1 MTMNNPLRILV
12 VDDEKDYCDVLEMIL
27 TTKGYTVETYS
38 SVETAV
44 KILEKESFDVIISDL
59 IMPEID
65 GIEFLELVKSKY
77 EETYFIMMTAFGTI
91 ENAVDAMRKGA
102 YTYFIKGNKPEE
114 LLIEIEKISQLK
126 TIMSENQYMK
136 EKAKTEYMLNSNN
149 AAYKNLLKITE
160 KAANSDVNILILG
173 ESGAGKEVIARHIH
187 ACSPRRNNL
196 FMDINC
202 HAFSDNLLE
211 SELFGHEKG
220 AFTGALNKRI
230 GRFEASSGGT
240 LFLDEIGDVSLD
252 TQAKL
257 LRSIETKQIYRIG
270 KNEPISVDFRLISA
284 TNKNIEDE
292 IKESNFRE
300 DLFYRISTI
309 VLEVPPLRQRRE
321 DIPLLIDYFMDK
333 CQSEMKRSIT
343 KIEKPVMSFLQDYNY
358 PGNIR
363 ELKNII
369 ERLVVL
375 SENGVIKS
383 STLPTL
389 RVKSEDANISF
400 GQGRSLKD
408 VRREIEI
415 KHIKHTL
422 KLCGN
427 NYGKTAEK
435 LGISRRQLFN
445 KMTEYGLK
453 E

>member
-1 MTMNNPLRILV
+1 MKNNLRILV

-27 TTKGYTVETYS
+27 SAKEYQVTTCLSAIDALTV
-38 SVETAV
+38 
-44 KILEKESFDVIISDL
+44 LEKNTFDVIISDL
-59 IMPEID
+59 FMPEMN
-65 GIEFLELVKSKY
+65 GVEFLEIVKRKY
-77 EETYFIMMTAFGTI
+77 DDTYVIIMTAFGTI
-91 ENAVDAMRKGA
+91 ENAVDAMKKGA

-126 TIMSENQYMK
+126 TIMSENKYMK
-136 EKAKTEYMLNSNN
+136 EKCCLNEYMLNS
-149 AAYKNLLKITE
+149 KNPEYNHLLKIAE

-187 ACSPRRNNL
+187 ASSPRSNNM

-202 HAFSDNLLE
+202 HAFSDHLLE

-220 AFTGALNKRI
+220 AFTGAINKRV
-230 GRFEASSGGT
+230 GRFEAANGGT
-240 LFLDEIGDVSLD
+240 LFLDEIGDVSLE

-257 LRSIETKQIYRIG
+257 LRSLETKQIYRIG
-270 KNEPISVDFRLISA
+270 KNDPIDVDFRLISA
-284 TNKNIEDE
+284 TNKNIEEE
-292 IKESNFRE
+292 IKQGNFRE

-309 VLEVPPLRQRRE
+309 VLEVPPLRQRKE
-321 DIPLLIDYFMDK
+321 DIPLLVDYFLQN
-333 CQSEMKRSIT
+333 CQSEMKKDIK
-343 KIEKPVMSFLQDYNY
+343 KIEKPVLNFLENYGY

-363 ELKNII
+363 ELKNFI

-375 SENGVIKS
+375 SEDGIIRKTS
-383 STLPTL
+383 LPTL
-389 RVKSEDANISF
+389 RAKCEDVEVNLD
-400 GQGRSLKD
+400 QDRSLKD

-415 KHIKHTL
+415 KHIKNTL
-422 KLCGN
+422 RTCGN

-453 E
+453 